1 MPTQASASAIPAQGA
16 AAVTPSDVADLT
28 VKPCRAL
35 YIGVG
40 GDVTLDT
47 ADADASILFKNVGSG
62 AVLPV
67 AAARVRATGTT
78 ATNIVA
84 LY

>member
-1 MPTQASASAIPAQGA
+1 MANRPIDTFTATGA
-16 AAVTPSDVADLT
+16 AAVTPSDTVAISPT
-28 VKPCRAL
+28 GVRAL

-40 GDVTLDT
+40 GDVAAVLADT
-47 ADADASILFKNVGSG
+47 TTAITFKNASAGSVIPVQ
-62 AVLPV
+62 AV
-67 AAARVRATGTT
+67 RVNATNTT